1 MHKKAM
7 RAYVMHGIGRAEVV
21 DRPIPVPGPNS
32 AVVRTTLALVCTS
45 DVHTIHG
52 GLGEI
57 VDRCLGHEAVGVIHS
72 LGECVTGF
80 KVGDRVAV
88 NAVTPCFQCEN
99 CQNGL
104 SSQCG
109 GMLGGYKF
117 TFQKDG
123 NMAEYFEV
131 NDAKAN
137 LARIPSDVS
146 DEAAAYTTD
155 MMSTGF
161 IGAESADI
169 PLGGSAAVFGCG
181 PVGLMAVAASR
192 MLGAGLLIAVDGDDK
207 RLALAKEYGA
217 DVTINFRTK
226 DVIEAIMELTGGRGV
241 DSAIEAVG
249 TQTTFEN
256 CIKATCPGGTISNI
270 GYHGS
275 GDHVKIPL
283 AEWGLGMSNK
293 TIRTALCQGGSAR
306 MKRLMTLLKNGRV
319 DPTKMSTHYF
329 NFEDVNQ
336 ALNLMD
342 TKEDGVIKPVIRFL
356 NSSE

>member
-1 MHKKAM
+1 MALDMMK
-7 RAYVMHGIGRAEVV
+7 AYVMNKVGDAEVK
-21 DRPIPVPGPNS
+21 DRAIPKAGPNS
-32 AVVRTTLALVCTS
+32 AIVKTTLALVCTS

-57 VDRCLGHEAVGVIHS
+57 VDRCLGHEAVGIIHE
-72 LGECVTGF
+72 LGANVQGF
-80 KVGDRVAV
+80 KVGQRVAV

-99 CQNGL
+99 CQNGVT
-104 SSQCG
+104 SQCG

-137 LARIPSDVS
+137 LAPIPDDVS

-161 IGAESADI
+161 MGAENAHI
-169 PLGGSAAVFGCG
+169 PLGGSCAVFGCG
-181 PVGLMAVAASR
+181 PVGLMAVAGAR
-192 MLGAGLLIAVDGDDK
+192 MLGAGLLIAVDGDDR
-207 RLALAKEYGA
+207 RLKLAQEEYGA
-217 DVTINFRTK
+217 DIGINFTK
-226 DVIEAIMELTGGRGV
+226 TDPISKIMELTNGRGV

-249 TQTTFEN
+249 SQATFEG

-275 GDHVKIPL
+275 GDNVKIPL
-283 AEWGLGMSNK
+283 AEWGVGMSNK
-293 TIRTALCQGGSAR
+293 TIMSGLCEGGSAR
-306 MKRLMTLLKNGRV
+306 MGRLMTLLRNGRV
-319 DPTKMSTHYF
+319 DPTKMSTHHF
-329 NFEDVNQ
+329 DFKDVDK
-336 ALNLMD
+336 ALKLMD
-342 TKEDGVIKPVIRFL
+342 SKEDGIIKPVIHFPV
-356 NSSE
+356 